1 MPLPGPSEAA
11 VVAKVGTAVAR
22 GLKQANPPIQWPN
35 ARESLLELF
44 SLLVAW
50 CEDAA
55 DTKEYAYQKLSHG
68 ESVLKPPSQTAN
80 RKWFGFGYT
89 GYIETTRSDINRIV
103 DGHAPLLK
111 RWRASGRR
119 QAARRSL
126 RTILQAYSPDLL
138 GQFESAVEAR
148 ADWVK
153 KNRRIFDEWFTSN
166 TGTPRETYEIIQDM
180 NQTYDDLV
188 RAAELVRVY
197 LSENFPFPVES
208 GW

>member
-111 RWRASGRR
+111 RWRASGH
-119 QAARRSL
+119 AASGEAL
-126 RTILQAYSPDLL
+126 AEDDPPGLQPGSIGPVRVGRGSASGL
-138 GQFESAVEAR
+138 GQEES
-148 ADWVK
+148 
-153 KNRRIFDEWFTSN
+153 
-166 TGTPRETYEIIQDM
+166 QD
-180 NQTYDDLV
+180 L
-188 RAAELVRVY
+188 R
-197 LSENFPFPVES
+197 
-208 GW
+208 